1 MEVLSLLEKLE
12 SILGASTRVPA
23 TRKALVDVGKALE
36 LLDRIRE
43 ALPRDLQE
51 AEELLAR
58 RDSILN
64 QALMEARRIK
74 AAADDEARAR
84 VEENEVTREAYQ
96 RAEAILNEARN
107 RADLLLS
114 EARREANRLVREA
127 EEFADAR
134 IGEANRYAQEI
145 LLKLESVLST
155 QLATVRR
162 GLDLLDLEQAEAPK
176 PQASPQ
182 TAGA

>member
-1 MEVLSLLEKLE
+1 MEVLSLLERLE
-12 SILGASTRVPA
+12 SLLGASTRVPA
-23 TRKALVDVGKALE
+23 TRKALVDVDKALG
-36 LLDRIRE
+36 LLDRIRQ
-43 ALPRDLQE
+43 ALPQDLQE

-84 VEENEVTREAYQ
+84 VEQNEVTREAHQ

-107 RADLLLS
+107 RADLILA
-114 EARREANRLVREA
+114 EARREANRLVKEA
-127 EEFADAR
+127 EDFAEAR
-134 IGEANRYAQEI
+134 INEANRYAQEV

-162 GLDLLDLEQAEAPK
+162 GLDLLDMEQTQAT
-176 PQASPQ
+176 QASVATPS
-182 TAGA
+182 